1 MGFTF
6 AARSILELG
15 KELISSD
22 EVAIYELV
30 KNAVDAGS
38 PQVQLTAN
46 IHLLRSDLEKCVS
59 LIEHGGSRKDALNHV
74 RGKLLNTDAAVV
86 DDLLLRLER
95 LRNPRAFI
103 SALRTFYV
111 DENYVEIRDQGHG
124 MTLEDL
130 SEIFLRIGTN
140 SRRKHNR
147 RGAKHLGDKGIGRLS
162 AMRIG
167 DLLSVTTSSQE
178 DSCWNILDIDW
189 SWFDDDGDTD
199 AADYDITPE
208 RGDKKADPN
217 ESGTAIRIAALH
229 DDWTYPRFAE
239 ILQGKIA
246 RMLDPFEPGSAN
258 SLIVARHNGVRVLV
272 PSIPTK
278 LLDAAHA
285 VCHAEFNVQDGMPT
299 LKGVIDYRLRHRK
312 QLLDL
317 VGPELRSM
325 TKRTRKRRAK
335 RGHAAQQALALDVNV
350 LEQLGPFSFDVYW
363 FNRRILTAIEDFTEL
378 RNDTRRE
385 ISHWSGGPMLYR
397 YGFRVLPYG
406 EPDDDWLG
414 LDKLAFGQRGFK
426 LNRQQVIGRVRV
438 DTPHHV
444 LSEQTN
450 RQGLI
455 ENDASHA
462 LRSILQWILHVE
474 FRELIND
481 ADEAEKETAKRLDDA
496 DVQVLRDAHAR
507 VEASLARVRLQYAD
521 TIDSKELEGLG
532 RSVQR
537 LTAISEGFFTRVE
550 EVKEAA
556 ANERGQLV
564 YLAGIG
570 LMTEFIFHELERA
583 MTYTIGHVF
592 GPDRQSNAPRMLKDQ
607 LVTLQKRISAFDELT
622 TERRQSKTTFDV
634 IELVEEVLAA
644 HQNEFERHAIE
655 VAFGR
660 PKRPFR
666 IKAVR
671 GMVIQILENL
681 IVNSAYW
688 LKEQA
693 EFDIEFEPAIFI
705 TIDPTERRLTV
716 EDNGPGVS
724 DDRRERIFQPFVTT
738 KPVGMGRG
746 LGLYIARDMA
756 EYHDWTLAM
765 DPELGRFRKDRTN
778 LFVLDLDP

>member
-1 MGFTF
+1 MSFTF
-6 AARSILELG
+6 AARAILELG

-38 PQVQLTAN
+38 PQVELTAN
-46 IHLLRSDLEKCVS
+46 IHLLRSDLEKCIS
-59 LIEHGGSRKDALNHV
+59 LIEDGASKRKALDHL
-74 RGKLLNTDAAVV
+74 RGKLLATDTPVA
-86 DDLLLRLER
+86 DELLIKLER
-95 LRNPRAFI
+95 LRSASAFI
-103 SALRTFYV
+103 EALRTFYI
-111 DENYVEIRDQGHG
+111 DENYLEIRDQGHG
-124 MTLEDL
+124 MTLDDL
-130 SEIFLRIGTN
+130 SEVFLRIGTN

-167 DLLSVTTSSQE
+167 DRMSVTTSTE
-178 DSCWNILDIDW
+178 DDSCWNRLDIDW

-199 AADYDITPE
+199 AVDYEISPE
-208 RGDKKADPN
+208 PSDEKTDSR
-217 ESGTAIRIAALH
+217 ESGTTIRVAALH
-229 DDWTYPRFAE
+229 DDWAYPRFAE

-258 SLIVARHNGVRVLV
+258 RLIVARHNGVRVLV

-285 VCHAEFNVQDGMPT
+285 VCHADFSVEDGVPT
-299 LKGVIDYRLRHRK
+299 LKGAIDYRLRHRK
-312 QLLDL
+312 QVLDL

-363 FNRRILTAIEDFTEL
+363 FNRRILTAIEDFTDL
-378 RNDTRRE
+378 RQDTRRE

-455 ENDASHA
+455 ETDASHA
-462 LRSILQWILHVE
+462 LTSILQWILHVE

-481 ADEAEKETAKRLDDA
+481 ADEAEKETLKRLDDA

-507 VEASLARVRLQYAD
+507 VEASLARIRLQYAES
-521 TIDSKELEGLG
+521 IDSKELEELG
-532 RSVQR
+532 RSVKR

-550 EVKEAA
+550 EVKDEA

-592 GPDRQSNAPRMLKDQ
+592 GPDRESKSPRMLKDQ
-607 LVTLQKRISAFDELT
+607 LVTLQKRIAAFDELT
-622 TERRQSKTTFDV
+622 TEKRQSKTAFDL
-634 IELVEEVLAA
+634 IELVEEVLTA
-644 HQNEFERHAIE
+644 HHNEFERHAIDI
-655 VAFGR
+655 VFDR
-660 PKRPFR
+660 PTHQFR

-705 TIDPTERRLTV
+705 TIDPRKRRLTV

-756 EYHDWTLAM
+756 DYHHWSLAM
-765 DPELGRFRKDRTN
+765 DPELGRFRDNRSN
-778 LFVLDLDP
+778 MFVLDLDP